1 MLAPFGNNFNML
13 RADNVLPD
21 PDSPTIAVVL
31 PFATSIFTF
40 LTTSVYLLKPIL
52 KLFIYIIFSIL
63 IKSLSWV
70 Q

>member
-31 PFATSIFTF
+31 PFTTSIFTF
-40 LTTSVYLLKPIL
+40 LTTLVYLLNEIL
-52 KLFIYIIFSIL
+52 KLLIDIIFSSL
-63 IKSLSWV
+63 IKSLSWI
-70 Q
+70 

>member
-31 PFATSIFTF
+31 PFTTSIFTF
-40 LTTSVYLLKPIL
+40 LTTSEYLLNAIL
-52 KLFIYIIFSIL
+52 KLLIDIIFSIL
-63 IKSLSWV
+63 IKSLSWI
-70 Q
+70 